1 LRNGGAKCW
10 GSNSFDELGDG
21 RRSTAQAYPAV
32 PVTVKGLAGAASLV
46 GGDDNGSTGSG
57 YTYCAVLKTSTA
69 VCWGYV
75 AGTIPAD
82 LAGIGP

>member
-1 LRNGGAKCW
+1 M
-10 GSNSFDELGDG
+10 
-21 RRSTAQAYPAV
+21 
-32 PVTVKGLAGAASLV
+32 KGLAGAASLV

-75 AGTIPAD
+75 AGTVPAD